1 MSDRASSINDPK
13 SEFASLDQIIEA
25 FEDAWNLGEADFL
38 SFVPQASH
46 PQFSEIVGELLCVD
60 CERRFKAG
68 RPQSIAEYQRRL
80 PDLADH
86 PALIER
92 LAFEEYRLRCSRGE
106 RIEPAEYQRQLGIS
120 TQHWPRF
127 HGSHGRDAIARHA
140 LSDGIADE
148 MDRIASVTQPIPKVG
163 EKFLKFDLVEQL
175 GECKFGSVF
184 LARQDELSNRSV
196 VIKVTTNLWAESER
210 LARLQHSNIV
220 PIYSVHHQNGLQAVC
235 MPFFGRHTLDSMV
248 SLLAT
253 CHQKSARGVVDQ
265 WQSEVEYP
273 DASPP
278 EHFAWLSSLTVEQLC
293 AWLALKIAGGL
304 AHAHERG
311 ILHRDMKPANVLL
324 TDDLQPMILDFNLS
338 DDAAAGGKSA
348 LLIGGTLPYMAPEH
362 LLAVISDGEVD
373 ERSDIYSLGVILYQ
387 LLTGELP
394 FNSKSGSTISTLS
407 YLINDRY
414 DHPPAVRKLRP
425 SLSKDIESIVLR
437 CLASNPADRYQSA
450 RELKQD
456 LERHLD
462 SRPLVHAP
470 NRSNIERLQKWSK
483 RHPKLS
489 SSTMLGTVSIVLLA
503 ALATAFSVRGHR
515 LRQFDARER
524 LRHFQ
529 TTAIVAST
537 PLSIVTNVDALQ
549 RGVQQAHAAL
559 DLYEASSPGWRNRKD
574 VTLLDDDSRLAL
586 EHSVRRL
593 QFVIAGA
600 SHKLA
605 TYSDDPQ
612 ARQALFETALKFNQL
627 SSSHDSQH
635 PRPAV
640 MLQRRAIEFAMR
652 GGETSPPTESKD
664 TLRADDSFTD
674 GDSGGSLLLAIQHIQ
689 FGEYQTAARIL
700 KSLANRSTTS
710 ESPYDAATI
719 SFLRGVCSMWMNQPN
734 AADSHFSAC
743 AALWTDSFIPIYY
756 RGIARFKAQRYAEA
770 ESDFTDALSFQPDLI
785 YILQHRALARINMKD
800 YRAAV
805 EDLDAAIAAGNND
818 ALTWFLRSE
827 VHREL
832 GDEVAEQHD
841 LRAGLAA
848 TPGSFEGWTRRG
860 MLLRKSDP
868 DAALLAFNRA
878 LLMAPDAFQG
888 LQNKAAL
895 LSQLNRNEEAIE
907 AMSRMAELS
916 PDDLGTL
923 LGRGILL
930 ARVGERDRALQDV
943 TAAEQ
948 HVLPPASRYHVAR
961 ILAQTSKQVPDD
973 AEQAERH
980 LKIALTQDP
989 RLSRLL
995 KRDPDLR
1002 EIANRPAIQTLLD
1015 AASRFYN

>member
-1 MSDRASSINDPK
+1 MSDRASSINDPQ
-13 SEFASLDQIIEA
+13 SDFASLDQIIES
-25 FEDAWNLGEADFL
+25 FEDAWNEGEADFL
-38 SFVPQASH
+38 SFVPHHDH
-46 PQFSEIVGELLCVD
+46 PQFSEIVSELLCVD
-60 CERRFKAG
+60 FERRFKTG

-80 PDLADH
+80 PELGTH

-92 LAFEEYRLRCSRGE
+92 LAFEEYRLRSSRGE
-106 RIEPAEYQRQLGIS
+106 RVDPAEYQRQYGINA
-120 TQHWPRF
+120 QHWPRF
-127 HGSHGRDAIARHA
+127 HGSHGQDAVARHA
-140 LSDGIADE
+140 WSDGVADE
-148 MDRIASVTQPIPKVG
+148 MGRIASVTQPIPKVG
-163 EKFLKFDLVEQL
+163 ERFLNFDLVEQL

-184 LARQDELSNRSV
+184 LATQDDLSNRSV

-253 CHQKSARGVVDQ
+253 CHQKSARTVVEQ
-265 WQSEVEYP
+265 WQSEIEFP

-293 AWLALKIAGGL
+293 AWLVLKIAGGL

-324 TDDLQPMILDFNLS
+324 TDDLQPMILDFNMS
-338 DDAAAGGKSA
+338 DDAAAGGRSA

-394 FNSKSGSTISTLS
+394 FKSKSGSTISTIS

-414 DHPPAVRKLRP
+414 DIPPAVRKLRP
-425 SLSKDIESIVLR
+425 SLSIDIESIVLR

-450 RELKQD
+450 RELKLD

-470 NRSNIERLQKWSK
+470 NRSNIERLHKWRR

-489 SSTMLGTVSIVLLA
+489 STTMVGSVAAVLLA
-503 ALATAFSVRGHR
+503 VLATAFAIRGHQ
-515 LRQFDARER
+515 LEQSDARER
-524 LRHFQ
+524 LRQFQ
-529 TTAIVAST
+529 TTAAVAST
-537 PLSIVTNVDALQ
+537 PLSVVTNVDTLQ
-549 RGVQQAHAAL
+549 RGVLEARQAL
-559 DLYEASSPGWRNRKD
+559 DLYGATSPDWRDHDD
-574 VTLLDDDSRLAL
+574 VSLLDEDGRMAL
-586 EHSVRRL
+586 EQSVRRL
-593 QFVIAGA
+593 QFAIAGA

-612 ARQALFETALKFNQL
+612 ARQSLFDTALEFNAL
-627 SSSHDSQH
+627 SASHDDRH

-640 MLQRRAIEFAMR
+640 VLQRRAIEFAMR
-652 GGETSPPTESKD
+652 GGDSVLNNEPTDAID
-664 TLRADDSFTD
+664 TEGPFPA
-674 GDSGGSLLLAIQHIQ
+674 GGSGGSLLLAIQHMQ
-689 FGEYQTAARIL
+689 SGEYQTAASML
-700 KSLANRSTTS
+700 KRLADDESTFKL
-710 ESPYDAATI
+710 PYDAATI

-743 AALWTDSFIPIYY
+743 AALWTDSHIPIYY
-756 RGIARFKAQRYAEA
+756 RGIARFKAKRFDEA
-770 ESDFTDALSFQPDLI
+770 DSDFTAALRWQPNLTSA
-785 YILQHRALARINMKD
+785 LQHRALVRIENKR
-800 YRAAV
+800 YRDAV
-805 EDLDAAIAAGNND
+805 DDLDAVIAAGNND
-818 ALTWFLRSE
+818 ALTWFLRSD
-827 VHREL
+827 VHRAL
-832 GDEVAEQHD
+832 GDEGAEQHD
-841 LRAGLAA
+841 RQAALAA
-848 TPGSFEGWTRRG
+848 TPASFDGWMKRG

-868 DAALLAFNRA
+868 EAALHAFNHA
-878 LLMAPDAFQG
+878 LLMAPDAFKG

-907 AMSRMAELS
+907 VMSKMAELS
-916 PDDLGTL
+916 PGDLGTL

-930 ARVGERDRALQDV
+930 ARVGERDRALADV
-943 TAAEQ
+943 AAAEKR
-948 HVLPPASRYHVAR
+948 VLPPTARYQLAR
-961 ILAQTSKQVPDD
+961 ILAQTSTEFPDD
-973 AEQAERH
+973 ADQAERH
-980 LKIALTQDP
+980 LKTALTQDP

-995 KRDPDLR
+995 KRDPDMR
-1002 EIANRPAIQTLLD
+1002 AIADRPAIQTLLK
-1015 AASRFYN
+1015 AASHF